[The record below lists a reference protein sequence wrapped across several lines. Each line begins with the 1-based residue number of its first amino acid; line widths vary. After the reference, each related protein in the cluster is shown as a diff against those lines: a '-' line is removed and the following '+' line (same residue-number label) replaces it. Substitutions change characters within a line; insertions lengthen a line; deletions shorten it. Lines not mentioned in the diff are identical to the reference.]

1 VGAWRKIVSAMG
13 LQFQVVDQKE
23 VQPRRSLETEVEA
36 AECLVLMAEVQ
47 EKEVDFLAWYS
58 RGG

>member
-1 VGAWRKIVSAMG
+1 VSAMG